1 MKKSLLYTIT
11 VILSSVSAGAI
22 AQTPPWQSASPK
34 VRAAVDELVTANK
47 ILADKGIFASYG
59 HISVRD
65 PSDPNRLLIS
75 RSLAPDRV
83 TAADIV
89 ELDLDCNPIGG
100 TQVLLYQ
107 ERFIHCAIYRARPD
121 VNSVV
126 HSHTPYMITF
136 SVSSVP
142 LRPVINAAQ
151 MMSSDP
157 VPVYDTSS
165 NKLAENNLVA
175 SPQSGRDLARTLG
188 QGPVVLMRGHG
199 STVVASTVQKAVIA
213 VIAMEQNAQILLDA
227 KLLGGQI
234 TYLDPKNYGNERIN
248 RETGPEARDWNDLK
262 AKALKQE
269 GLGPR

>member
-1 MKKSLLYTIT
+1 
-11 VILSSVSAGAI
+11 
-22 AQTPPWQSASPK
+22 
-34 VRAAVDELVTANK
+34 
-47 ILADKGIFASYG
+47 
-59 HISVRD
+59 
-65 PSDPNRLLIS
+65 
-75 RSLAPDRV
+75 
-83 TAADIV
+83 
-89 ELDLDCNPIGG
+89 
-100 TQVLLYQ
+100 
-107 ERFIHCAIYRARPD
+107 
-121 VNSVV
+121 
-126 HSHTPYMITF
+126 MITF

-199 STVVASTVQKAVIA
+199 STVVASTVEKAVIA

-269 GLGPR
+269 GLDPR

>member
-11 VILSSVSAGAI
+11 VMLSSVPAGAI
-22 AQTPPWQSASPK
+22 ARTPPWQSADPK
-34 VRAAVDELVTANK
+34 VRAAVDELVTAYK
-47 ILADKGIFASYG
+47 ILAHEGIFESYG
-59 HISVRD
+59 HISVRS

-136 SVSSVP
+136 SVSGVP

-165 NKLAENNLVA
+165 SKLVENNLIA
-175 SPQSGRDLARTLG
+175 SLQSGQALARTLG

-199 STVVASTVQKAVIA
+199 STVVASTIQKAVITA
-213 VIAMEQNAQILLDA
+213 IAMEQNAMILFDA

-234 TYLDPKNYGNERIN
+234 TYLDPKSYGNERIN
-248 RETGPEARDWNDLK
+248 RETGPEARDWNHLK

-269 GLGPR
+269 GLDTP